1 MNRFFASLLIFLLL
15 IVVER
20 RDALSQVRGWNPN
33 SVEIYL
39 HTVEVGDLIFNNFG
53 HTALRLYDPKTGRDL
68 IYNWGI
74 FDFGD
79 PVTFS
84 LKFYSGVLD
93 YQLGI
98 YRTSSSIMRYKREGR
113 TVWEDR
119 LLLTQEE
126 TIRLLERLDWN
137 SKRENRVYDYD
148 YFFDNCSTKP
158 RDYFEEALGGGLK
171 ESSEAIMTG
180 KTFRDMV
187 RSHYR
192 SVPFV
197 EVGLEVFMNGRLER
211 EMTLWQQ
218 MFLPKTLR
226 QVLLDYRRPDGS
238 PIMKPSR
245 TIVEFDPPV
254 PYPVSGQVLWSTP
267 LLVFLLFCISKLKTA
282 HISKR
287 FRICLGVSGCLYFF
301 ITGLIGV
308 LLPLNWALSEH
319 LDLHANWNSSVI
331 WPIQFLWIVLF
342 YGILFGKVKVIIAK
356 RFFELYLKCYVSL
369 GLIAFLLW
377 FMGVIEQDIS
387 YVLAAFL
394 PVTIGFMYVGLKAL
408 NCQVNDEPEL
418 LL

>member
-1 MNRFFASLLIFLLL
+1 M
-15 IVVER
+15 VVGR
-20 RDALSQVRGWNPN
+20 RDALSQVREWDPN

-74 FDFGD
+74 FNFGD

-84 LKFYSGVLD
+84 LNFYSGILD

-98 YRTSSSIMRYKREGR
+98 YRTSSSISRYKREGR

-126 TIRLLERLDWN
+126 TTKLLKRLAWN
-137 SKRENRVYDYD
+137 SKRENRVYSYD

-158 RDYFEEALGGGLK
+158 RDYFDEALEGGLK
-171 ESSEAIMTG
+171 KSSEVIMTG

-211 EMTLWQQ
+211 EMTVWQE
-218 MFLPKTLR
+218 MFLPKSLR
-226 QVLLDYRRPDGS
+226 RVLLDYRRPDGS
-238 PIMKPSR
+238 ALMEPSR
-245 TIVEFDPPV
+245 IIVEFDPPV
-254 PYPVSGQVLWSTP
+254 PYPVSGQILWSTP
-267 LLVFLLFCISKLKTA
+267 FLAFLLFCLGKLK
-282 HISKR
+282 SGPMSQR
-287 FRICLGVSGCLYFF
+287 FRVCLGISGCFYFVL
-301 ITGLIGV
+301 TGLMGI

-319 LDLHANWNSSVI
+319 LDLHANWNSIII
-331 WPIQFLWIVLF
+331 WPVQILWVIVF
-342 YGILFGKVKVIIAK
+342 YGILFGKTKERISK

-369 GLIAFLLW
+369 GLIASLLW
-377 FMGVIEQDIS
+377 FVGFIEQDIS

-394 PVTIGFMYVGLKAL
+394 PVTIGFMYVGLRAL
-408 NCQVNDEPEL
+408 NCLVNGEPEL
-418 LL
+418 LE